1 MINSNG
7 NLVDIT
13 KIVNPLKIDTRQ
25 QWSVIDNQGSTS
37 ECACYSVCGI
47 REALIWK
54 RTGKLI
60 DLNADQVYALAT
72 QIAGSDLN
80 SDRTYLESAIKAAM
94 TLGGLEEVSKDIETG
109 FLYNDRSDNTID

>member
-13 KIVNPLKIDTRQ
+13 KIVNPLKIDNRQ

-47 REALIWK
+47 CEALIWK

-60 DLNADQVYALAT
+60 DLNADQVYALAKHRLVKV
-72 QIAGSDLN
+72 LN
-80 SDRTYLESAIKAAM
+80 S
-94 TLGGLEEVSKDIETG
+94 
-109 FLYNDRSDNTID
+109 